1 MNLLGSKLIGK
12 QMDIGIIKINYF
24 FILKTFIGHI
34 DGAFL
39 THANAMAKTSS
50 I

>member
-1 MNLLGSKLIGK
+1 MNLLGSKLKGK
-12 QMDIGIIKINYF
+12 QMDIGIIKFYYF
-24 FILKTFIGHI
+24 IIFIAFIGHI

-39 THANAMAKTSS
+39 THANAMTKTSS